1 MGKELEEAKAEIER
15 LKCSLEDKDYIIKT
29 QWDETKTLKTLVS
42 ELQKKEK
49 EDVKSPVNNQEG
61 DLLEELV
68 ERHRKVE
75 DELKWKV
82 EQFKHLEEAY
92 EKLRDQFRT
101 SKTEWETEKSSL
113 VDEISKLQESFDDEN
128 RAAEGLKYQ
137 LAMCKQALENEE
149 SRRKKLEEQV
159 SEMKLS
165 LESVAREGFGGKMEG
180 GCLAVENGE
189 EEVANLR
196 HSLRVKEMD
205 LKDMEYK
212 ANKLEKEN
220 QELLT
225 SIKELQEAHIPRAI
239 PTSSSWAKLKT
250 RLKSLELSHKECSAN
265 LKAKEAEWSS
275 KADRMDREL
284 ERCSSN
290 LKSKD
295 QVIEELKKEL
305 EGCNSSLT
313 QLKMQNEELSL
324 MLQLMQ
330 SEGSENTECGTAQ
343 LMEQLEKIRGEK
355 LGMQEDLDKLREELE
370 ELREA
375 LDVIDS
381 ELTDQTNERNGL
393 EYELQ
398 DWISIAAHLEMQVIK
413 GQAMRRDLELSLLEQ
428 AEVEEMLKIDTEE
441 KDRRIGNLEQQIY
454 LMDQE
459 IRIEEDDTTEE
470 DEKVS
475 PRMQLED
482 EQLQLEL
489 LARELEEAVVVHIME
504 ERDYSFDQSSQE
516 DMEPAEMHERMVV
529 QGFDDNKIRISL
541 EGEDICASKENASQR
556 HSHLRKTSES
566 LIEGRSPFRELN

>member
-15 LKCSLEDKDYIIKT
+15 LKCSLDDKDYIIKT
-29 QWDETKTLKTLVS
+29 QWDETKTLKAHIS

-49 EDVKSPVNNQEG
+49 DVKSPVNNQEG

-82 EQFKHLEEAY
+82 EQFKHLKEAY
-92 EKLRDQFRT
+92 EKLRDQFRA

-128 RAAEGLKYQ
+128 RTAEGLKYQ

-165 LESVAREGFGGKMEG
+165 LESVTREGFEGKMEG
-180 GCLAVENGE
+180 ECLAVENGE

-205 LKDMEYK
+205 FKDMEYK

-225 SIKELQEAHIPRAI
+225 SIKELQEAYIPRAV
-239 PTSSSWAKLKT
+239 PTPSSWAKLKT

-265 LKAKEAEWSS
+265 LKAKEAEWNS
-275 KADRMDREL
+275 KADRMDKEL

-290 LKSKD
+290 LKIKD

-305 EGCNSSLT
+305 EGCNSS

-324 MLQLMQ
+324 MLQLMR
-330 SEGSENTECGTAQ
+330 SESSEDIEGGTAQ

-355 LGMQEDLDKLREELE
+355 LGMQEDLDKLREELK

-398 DWISIAAHLEMQVIK
+398 NWISIAAHLEMQVIK

-441 KDRRIGNLEQQIY
+441 KDRRIGNLEQQIF

-475 PRMQLED
+475 PRMQMDD

-489 LARELEEAVVVHIME
+489 LARELEEAIVVHIME
-504 ERDYSFDQSSQE
+504 ERDYSLEQSSQE
-516 DMEPAEMHERMVV
+516 DMEPAEMHERMIV
-529 QGFDDNKIRISL
+529 QGFDDKKIRISL
-541 EGEDICASKENASQR
+541 EGEDICASKENASQQ

-566 LIEGRSPFRELN
+566 LIEERSPFRELN